1 MTIIGLC
8 GNIGSGKTL
17 VASMLREL
25 GAAVVDADLISRQI
39 VEPGQPA
46 YEDIKAAFGAE
57 YFEPNGQ
64 LNRAKL
70 GKLVFN
76 NNDALLRLNAIMHP
90 RIRAEAAKQVAA
102 YVNEGYPLVVLEAA
116 LLLHSHEY
124 DSLVD
129 AYWLVQAAPEL
140 IYQRLAKRDGLDVEA
155 AKARLNAQVSVAEQA
170 KRADIII
177 YNEGSLEELR
187 QQVAELYRQVT
198 DLNL

>member
-1 MTIIGLC
+1 MTVIGLC

-25 GAAVVDADLISRQI
+25 GAAVIDADLISRQI

-57 YFEPNGQ
+57 YFEPDGK

-70 GKLVFN
+70 GKLVFSDQ
-76 NNDALLRLNAIMHP
+76 DALLRLNAIMHP
-90 RIRAEAAKQVAA
+90 RIREEAARQVAA
-102 YVNEGYPLVVLEAA
+102 YVAEGYPLVVLEAA

-124 DSLVD
+124 DNLVD

-140 IYQRLAKRDGLDVEA
+140 IYQRLAKRDGLDIDS
-155 AKARLNAQVSVAEQA
+155 AKARLNAQVSVTEQA

-177 YNEGSLEELR
+177 HNNGSLEELQ
-187 QQVAELYRQVT
+187 QQVAELYRRTV
-198 DLNL
+198 DINR